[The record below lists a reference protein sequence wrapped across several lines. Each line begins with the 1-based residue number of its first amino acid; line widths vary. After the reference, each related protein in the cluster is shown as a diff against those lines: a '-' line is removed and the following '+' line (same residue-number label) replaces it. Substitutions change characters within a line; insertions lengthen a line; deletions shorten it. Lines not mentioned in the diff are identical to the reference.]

1 MCVWVAQLVE
11 HPTSAQVMISRVRG
25 FKPHVGLCGDSSER
39 RACFRF
45 CVSLSLPF
53 PYSCSSV
60 CLSVSKI
67 DIKKVKDTEI
77 KHTEFWHVVSL
88 D

>member
-1 MCVWVAQLVE
+1 MVTAQ
-11 HPTSAQVMISRVRG
+11 SAEPAS
-25 FKPHVGLCGDSSER
+25 DS
-39 RACFRF
+39 
-45 CVSLSLPF
+45 VSPFLSPF
-53 PYSCSSV
+53 PTHALSV

-88 D
+88 DWPVALQIPWKLSLCRQFIREFF